1 MNLLREKRTIAV
13 MIGLYCRHHHGKGET
28 LCTSCASL
36 LEYATRRIDSCRF
49 GPHKPVCAKCTIHC
63 YKSDMRLQVRQV
75 MRYAGPRMLYRSPY
89 LAICHIIDSWRKR

>member
-28 LCTSCASL
+28 LCPSCASL
-36 LEYATRRIDSCRF
+36 LEYATRRIDSCKF
-49 GPHKPVCAKCTIHC
+49 CPHKPVCAKCTIHC